1 MGEIVDLRVRKWA
14 GKLAELLGRPGE
26 PEAFE
31 DRTLIAIIDNNS
43 DEEIADMLALPLP
56 RKGR

>member
-1 MGEIVDLRVRKWA
+1 MAEVINLRVRKWA

-26 PEAFE
+26 PEAFS

-43 DEEIADMLALPLP
+43 DEDIADMLALPLP
-56 RKGR
+56 RKGG